1 MERLES
7 LIANGRKLPLTN
19 NVVVDQVGALD
30 LVDQLR
36 VAVPEEVRS
45 AKRINSEA
53 ERLIEQAREEA
64 ERTIAR
70 AQEQAAF
77 LIEERELTRAAQEE
91 GQRILARAEDD
102 AAEVRGG
109 ADEYAAA
116 VLIDLEGQVIKTLQT
131 IKRGIEL
138 LGERRSADEGGDGAV
153 ELEGAYDEETA
164 GAGQAV
170 GR

>member
-7 LIANGRKLPLTN
+7 LIANGKKLPLTN
-19 NVVVDQVGALD
+19 NVVVDQVAALD

-64 ERTIAR
+64 ERVIAR

-91 GQRILARAEDD
+91 GQRIVA
-102 AAEVRGG
+102 AAESEGDGIRQG
-109 ADEYAAA
+109 ADEYAAS
-116 VLIDLEGQVIKTLQT
+116 VLIALEGEVVKALKT

-138 LGERRSADEGGDGAV
+138 LDERRGEAGESAAEPGAEEDWDEQESGAR
-153 ELEGAYDEETA
+153 
-164 GAGQAV
+164 QPV